1 MLPDL
6 ERKLLR
12 ILYNFSS
19 KRRRMP
25 EMGELERMTGRGK
38 NDVISGLNMLEQEQY
53 ISWPDKQFL
62 HSIVV
67 LEGWERGKPVRL
79 WY

>member
-25 EMGELERMTGRGK
+25 EMGELERMTGRAS
-38 NDVISGLNMLEQEQY
+38 NDVIRGLNVLEKEQY
-53 ISWPDKQFL
+53 ISWPDKSHLQ
-62 HSIVV
+62 SIVV